1 MKFLPS
7 LIVPKDQLKWFPWTE
22 YLACTNVKVAAK
34 VKADAILKL
43 LVDIE
48 TYNTDTRVLCNDL
61 VHEIWYLYILYN

>member
-34 VKADAILKL
+34 VKADAAPGTMVLELCVGKYLDL
-43 LVDIE
+43 L
-48 TYNTDTRVLCNDL
+48 LA
-61 VHEIWYLYILYN
+61 